1 MPGLKIRSE
10 GTTLDG
16 NESNRQSK
24 KQFDFLLK
32 VCLIIGIIVVSGFII
47 YYMITPEPGYITL
60 GILNSEKK
68 AENYPINA
76 TVGQNISFYVTIDN
90 QMKREFSFRAE
101 VLKGDNYTFVTSSG
115 SLNATS
121 YFNTTKIT
129 LLHNQF
135 WISEML
141 NVSFSQQGAN
151 QRIIVELWEIPS
163 SGNEKFFDVV
173 YMWVTILP

>member
-1 MPGLKIRSE
+1 MND
-10 GTTLDG
+10 GTILDENG
-16 NESNRQSK
+16 SNRESK

-32 VCLIIGIIVVSGFII
+32 ICLIIGIIVVSGFII
-47 YYMITPEPGYITL
+47 YYVLTPEPGFVSL

-76 TVGQNISFYVTIDN
+76 TIGQNVSFYVTIDN
-90 QMKREFSFRAE
+90 QMKREFSFRVE
-101 VLKGDNYTFVTSSG
+101 TLKGDNNTIVSS
-115 SLNATS
+115 SPSINATS

-141 NVSFSQQGAN
+141 NVSFSQPGEG
-151 QRIIVELWEIPS
+151 QRIIVELWEIKNS
-163 SGNEKFFDVV
+163 EIEKYFTNL
-173 YMWVTILP
+173 YLWLNILP

>member
-1 MPGLKIRSE
+1 MS
-10 GTTLDG
+10 
-16 NESNRQSK
+16 NETIENGKDNSKKSK

-47 YYMITPEPGYITL
+47 YYIFTPEPGYVTF

-76 TVGQNISFYVTIDN
+76 TVGQNVSFYVTIDN

-101 VLKGDNYTFVTSSG
+101 TLKGDNNTIVTSDG
-115 SLNATS
+115 SINATS

-135 WISEML
+135 WISETL
-141 NVSFSQQGAN
+141 NVSFSQPGPD
-151 QRIIVELWEIPS
+151 QRIIVEIWEIPS
-163 SGNEKFFDVV
+163 SGKEKFFDVL
-173 YMWVTILP
+173 YMILTILP